1 MNSVIMHLCIITV
14 FVGVEVAAPEVQELE
29 DGAEAYLLV
38 ELEDMLSS
46 RSLCEA
52 LPELFQF

>member
-1 MNSVIMHLCIITV
+1 MHLTIITMLIRV
-14 FVGVEVAAPEVQELE
+14 KMAAPEIQELE

-38 ELEDMLSS
+38 EVEDMFSP